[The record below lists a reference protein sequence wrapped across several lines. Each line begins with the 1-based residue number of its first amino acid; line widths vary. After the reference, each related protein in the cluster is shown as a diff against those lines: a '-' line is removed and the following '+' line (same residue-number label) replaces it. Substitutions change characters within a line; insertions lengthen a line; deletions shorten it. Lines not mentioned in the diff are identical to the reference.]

1 VLTVLKAWGEA
12 EEVTVGVFEVGRKDE
27 VDVDE
32 DDIVPLLLSLR
43 DERPAV
49 DVDDDPEELL
59 VEVTKLERVVL
70 KLISVVQIATP
81 SELVVVVIVLS
92 AVIPNSL

>member
-1 VLTVLKAWGEA
+1 MVGMFDA
-12 EEVTVGVFEVGRKDE
+12 ERKDE
-27 VDVDE
+27 VDEDE
-32 DDIVPLLLSLR
+32 GESVLLLPLR
-43 DERPAV
+43 DESPAI
-49 DVDDDPEELL
+49 DVEDDGEELR